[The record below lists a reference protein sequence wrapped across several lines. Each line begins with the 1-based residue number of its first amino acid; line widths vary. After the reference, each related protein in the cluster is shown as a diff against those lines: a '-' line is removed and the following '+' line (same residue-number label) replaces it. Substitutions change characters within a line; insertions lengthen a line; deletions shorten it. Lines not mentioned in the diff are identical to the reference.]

1 MIVNLFNYF
10 CNNHARFISI
20 ISNKTILKMKLKPS
34 LKQSIF
40 ILLAVFCVTL
50 TYAQKIVTGKITL
63 TDGSPAIGATI
74 LEKGTTNGVVT
85 DGDGAYSITVGNDN
99 SVLVISYVGMKTIE
113 RAASSSDISAQLSE
127 DGTLLDDV
135 VVTASRSAI
144 RKLVA
149 PTTVETVNAKR
160 LESLKPESYNE
171 ALQNVPGVF
180 VNPNQGRRNN
190 IRLRGFPDG
199 TPLGG
204 LAYTAVLLDG
214 IPALA
219 TPAKLPENGFG
230 FDNNIERV
238 ELVKGSAATLF
249 GRGAAAGVVN
259 LITKTGGSKLG
270 GSVRLT
276 NYNDILDKGGFNYKV
291 DFNLN
296 GPVTD
301 NIRFNIGG
309 WKLNDTGFRNTG
321 YNDDGYQ
328 LRGNV
333 DFLFPNNKGS
343 FRVYGQYADFNFQN
357 LADVAVDANTL
368 KLHTGWKNTDTYNFP
383 NASSINYR
391 INVRNVKT
399 PTVPVPLKDASG
411 AEIIRNFGTALDGGS
426 YANGYHAGGRLIY
439 NLGGVNLENHI
450 RIQDMETGTKYG
462 FALPAYYSTTNVS
475 RLLLDG
481 DNADSELINDLK
493 ISKKVSLGGS
503 SHDFSAGYYFSNIN
517 LLPTTYSLLHGS
529 NTDVKNLRLQSAF
542 TGAPV
547 VAGADGKLPIQS
559 GGITRRG
566 DYTETVNAVYLG
578 DQMKFGEKLNVLVGF
593 RYDNLNIDMSETK
606 LPADS
611 ALTRIEKFSDWSG
624 TIAANFQLSEN
635 SAVYG
640 NYNRAFRMPDYTAF
654 TSLEWTSATNRTLL
668 RAPNGIDKNEIIFN
682 SELGFRT
689 TISGLSADL
698 ALYRTQINNRL
709 ASIFEN
715 GILVSKPLGSN
726 LIQGYEISL
735 GYRPSVIKGLSLN
748 TSLTYQNA
756 KFTDFKISTTA
767 DPTKSL
773 FGNVIIQESPTVRT
787 LDLKDKKLPGV
798 PEYMFNFVV
807 DYTNKYF
814 GLNAGYNIVT
824 DRYQDATNILP
835 LPSLSNINAGIYA
848 NLPIGGSNIKL
859 GVQARNLTN
868 EENLVNIA
876 GASDND
882 TVLLRKQ
889 GVASQ
894 QGALAHGY
902 IQLPRRI
909 LFYASYDF

>member
-1 MIVNLFNYF
+1 MNLKLN
-10 CNNHARFISI
+10 
-20 ISNKTILKMKLKPS
+20 LKS
-34 LKQSIF
+34 FS
-40 ILLAVFCVTL
+40 LAVLFVLVSTFS
-50 TYAQKIVTGKITL
+50 YAQSSVKGKITL
-63 TDGSPAIGATI
+63 ADGSPAIGATI
-74 LEKGTTNGVVT
+74 VEKGTTNGVVT
-85 DGDGAYSITVGNDN
+85 DNDGMYSINVSNAK
-99 SVLVISYVGMKTIE
+99 SVLVISYLGMKTVE
-113 RAASSSDISAQLSE
+113 KSADGSDLNLQLSE
-127 DGTLLDDV
+127 DGALLDDV

-149 PTTVETVNAKR
+149 PTTVEIVNAKK

-276 NYNDILDKGGFNYKV
+276 NYNDILDKGGFNYRM

-296 GPVTD
+296 GPITD

-321 YNDDGYQ
+321 YNDEGYQ
-328 LRGNV
+328 LRANV
-333 DFLFPNNKGS
+333 DFLFPKDKGS

-368 KLHTGWKNTDTYNFP
+368 KLASGWKNTDTYNFP
-383 NASSINYR
+383 TASQINYR

-399 PTVPVPLKDASG
+399 PTVPVPLKDAAG

-439 NLGGVNLENHI
+439 KLGGGFNIENHI
-450 RIQDMETGTKYG
+450 RIQDMETGTKYA
-462 FALPAYYSTTNVS
+462 FAIPAYYATTNVF

-481 DNADSELINDLK
+481 DNADSEIINDLK
-493 ISKKVSLGGS
+493 ISKSLKLGGTN
-503 SHDFSAGYYFSNIN
+503 HNFSAGYYFSDIN
-517 LLPTTYSLLHGS
+517 LLPTTYSLSHGS
-529 NTDVKNLRLQSAF
+529 NTDPNNLRLQNAF
-542 TGAPV
+542 TGVPI

-566 DYTETVNAVYLG
+566 DYTETVNAFYAG
-578 DQMKFGEKLNVLVGF
+578 DEIKVGEKLNLLLGF
-593 RYDNLNIDMSETK
+593 RYDNLNIDMKETK

-624 TIAANFQLSEN
+624 TIAGNYQLSDK
-635 SAVYG
+635 SAIYG
-640 NYNRAFRMPDYTAF
+640 NFNRAFRMPDYTAF
-654 TSLEWTSATNRTLL
+654 TSLEWTSVTNRTLL
-668 RAPNGIDKNEIIFN
+668 RAPKGINKNEIIYN
-682 SELGFRT
+682 TELGFR
-689 TISGLSADL
+689 SSFSDLSLDA

-709 ASIFEN
+709 ASIFED

-726 LIQGYEISL
+726 LILGYELSL
-735 GYRPSVIKGLSLN
+735 MYKPEMIKGLSLN
-748 TSLTYQNA
+748 GSITYQNA

-767 DPTKSL
+767 DPTKPL
-773 FGNVIIQESPTVRT
+773 FGNVIIQESATVKS

-798 PEYMFNFVV
+798 PEYMYNFVA
-807 DYTNKYF
+807 DYTHKYF
-814 GLNAGYNIVT
+814 GINFGYNIVT
-824 DRYQDATNILP
+824 DRFQDATNTLE
-835 LPSLSNINAGIYA
+835 LPSLSNINAGIYG
-848 NLPIGGSNIKL
+848 NIPIGGGNVKV

-889 GVASQ
+889 GVAAQ